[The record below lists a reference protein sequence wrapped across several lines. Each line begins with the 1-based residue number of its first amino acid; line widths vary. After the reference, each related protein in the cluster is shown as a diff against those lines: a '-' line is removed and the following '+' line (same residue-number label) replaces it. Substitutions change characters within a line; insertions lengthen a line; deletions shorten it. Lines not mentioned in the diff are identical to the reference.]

1 MRKTAIILAAGLGSR
16 LKPLTETEH
25 KCMTKVGGMPIIQR
39 TLENLES
46 FDVKEVIIVVGYLH
60 EKLMQ
65 QIKDMKVGMDIQFV
79 VNPDYKNSN
88 TILSLNYGL
97 ESINREFDFLYV
109 IEGDVV
115 FEKKVLQRA
124 DESRYK
130 NVSILEPY
138 NENLEGTFVTL
149 GKDARII
156 DWRHKSDQED
166 GYVLTDKYK
175 TVNIHKFSVAFV
187 RNSLMPEV
195 ESYIEK
201 NGVMQPMEKVMR
213 SIVTM
218 GNTPIYG
225 EVLRGEKWYEVDDVN
240 DLKKAEEIMGK
251 M

>member
-1 MRKTAIILAAGLGSR
+1 M
-16 LKPLTETEH
+16 
-25 KCMTKVGGMPIIQR
+25 
-39 TLENLES
+39 
-46 FDVKEVIIVVGYLH
+46 
-60 EKLMQ
+60 
-65 QIKDMKVGMDIQFV
+65 
-79 VNPDYKNSN
+79 
-88 TILSLNYGL
+88 

-175 TVNIHKFSVAFV
+175 TVNIHKFSAAFV

-195 ESYIEK
+195 ETYIEK